1 VSFLERLQSAAKTHE
16 PLFAECYAEANGRP
30 LRARLKLGKRLFA
43 AFQSEGS
50 YALDPAT
57 IAMIFALLKL
67 AIEVWKWAKD
77 NGYLKSYAY
86 QEAPMQAMLLRAY
99 NAGEYPETMA
109 GLAMLSDMLDDATD
123 ENDDE

>member
-1 VSFLERLQSAAKTHE
+1 MNFLERLQSAAKTHE
-16 PLFAECYAEANGRP
+16 PLFAECYAEAGGRP

-43 AFQSEGS
+43 AFRSEGS

-57 IAMIFALLKL
+57 IAMIFALIKL

-77 NGYLKSYAY
+77 NGYLKAYQY

-109 GLAMLSDMLDDATD
+109 VPAMLNDMLDEGID
-123 ENDDE
+123 NDDE

>member
-1 VSFLERLQSAAKTHE
+1 MSFLERLQAAAKTHE
-16 PLFAECYAEANGRP
+16 PLFAECYAEAGGRP

-43 AFQSEGS
+43 AFRSEGS

-57 IAMIFALLKL
+57 IAMIFALIKL

-77 NGYLKSYAY
+77 NGYLKAYAY
-86 QEAPMQAMLLRAY
+86 QEAPAQAMLLRAY

-109 GLAMLSDMLDDATD
+109 VPAMLSDLLDEGLDN
-123 ENDDE
+123 NDDE

>member
-1 VSFLERLQSAAKTHE
+1 M
-16 PLFAECYAEANGRP
+16 
-30 LRARLKLGKRLFA
+30 KLGKRLFA
-43 AFQSEGS
+43 SFRSEGS

-77 NGYLKSYAY
+77 NGYLKGYDY
-86 QEAPMQAMLLRAY
+86 QAVPTHSMLSAAY

-109 GLAMLSDMLDDATD
+109 VPAMLNDMLDDAVD
-123 ENDDE
+123 DDDE

>member
-1 VSFLERLQSAAKTHE
+1 MSFLERLQSAAKNHE
-16 PLFAECYAEANGRP
+16 PTFAECYAKAGGRP

-43 AFQSEGS
+43 SFRSEGS

-57 IAMIFALLKL
+57 IAMIFALIKL

-77 NGYLKSYAY
+77 NGYLTAYAY
-86 QEAPMQAMLLRAY
+86 QLVPMQAMLLKAY

-109 GLAMLSDMLDDATD
+109 VPAMLNDMLDDAVD
-123 ENDDE
+123 DDDE

>member
-1 VSFLERLQSAAKTHE
+1 MNFLERLQAAAKTHE
-16 PLFAECYAEANGRP
+16 PLFAECYAEAGGRP

-43 AFQSEGS
+43 AFRSEGS

-57 IAMIFALLKL
+57 IAMIFALIKL

-77 NGYLKSYAY
+77 NGYLKAYAY

-109 GLAMLSDMLDDATD
+109 VPAMLNDMLDDAIGK
-123 ENDDE
+123 DDE

>member
-1 VSFLERLQSAAKTHE
+1 MRFLERLQAAAKTHE

-30 LRARLKLGKRLFA
+30 LRARLKLGRRLFA
-43 AFQSEGS
+43 AFRSEGS

-57 IAMIFALLKL
+57 IAMIFALIKL

-77 NGYLKSYAY
+77 NGYLKSYNHR
-86 QEAPMQAMLLRAY
+86 EAPTQAMLLRAY

-109 GLAMLSDMLDDATD
+109 VPAMLNDILDDAIG
-123 ENDDE
+123 NDDDE

>member
-1 VSFLERLQSAAKTHE
+1 MSFLERLQAAAKTHE
-16 PLFAECYAEANGRP
+16 PLFAECYAEAGGRP

-43 AFQSEGS
+43 AFRSEGS

-57 IAMIFALLKL
+57 IAMIFALIKL

-77 NGYLKSYAY
+77 NGYLKAYAY
-86 QEAPMQAMLLRAY
+86 QEAPAQAMLLRAY

-109 GLAMLSDMLDDATD
+109 VPAMLSDLLDEGID
-123 ENDDE
+123 NDDE